1 MKQFWKIGL
10 AAVGCCAIIGLAVS
24 IAVQHEASDESTM
37 PDLSILGLDTD
48 DFTYSGVYYR
58 EIAIGYEWNDD
69 TTEKPC
75 YEWSKYERDDGA
87 YLVLDEYN
95 RLTIFSNAYEIKNAT
110 VSPDDVLSTDALIAK
125 ASEITNDLVINGDEF
140 SYFDDLS
147 VINDTKTEVVF
158 RRTISDYSFDYSD
171 IRFSQDGTVKYLT
184 FEYSDV
190 PTDFTPTALDTIAE
204 NDFEK
209 TVAPRYSRNYHDVEY
224 DIKHP
229 YFFNI
234 GGTIYGAY
242 TAVITFY
249 SDEQL
254 PLSDAVGVV
263 VNYQ

>member
-1 MKQFWKIGL
+1 
-10 AAVGCCAIIGLAVS
+10 
-24 IAVQHEASDESTM
+24 M
-37 PDLSILGLDTD
+37 PDLAILGLDMD

-58 EIAIGYEWNDD
+58 EVAIGYEWIDD

-75 YEWSKYERDDGA
+75 HEWSKYERDDGA

-95 RLTIFSNAYEIKNAT
+95 RLTIFDNAYEVKNAT

-125 ASEITNDLVINGDEF
+125 AAEITNDLVINGNEF

-147 VINDTKTEVVF
+147 VINDTKTEIVF
-158 RRTISDYSFDYSD
+158 MRTISDYSFDYSD
-171 IRFSQDGTVKYLT
+171 IQFSQDGTVKHFS

-190 PTDFTPTALDTIAE
+190 PADFTPTELDTIAE
-204 NDFEK
+204 NYFAK
-209 TVAPRYSRNYHDVEY
+209 TVAPRYTYSYHDIEY
-224 DIKHP
+224 EIEYS
-229 YFFNI
+229 YFLNI

-249 SDEQL
+249 PNYSDEQL

-263 VNYQ
+263 VC